1 MGEIATVSAWR
12 VLHLAAGGAPRRP
25 QTSTPTAFAAVP
37 DTTRFD
43 TRMGSRMTW
52 PEIRMSDE
60 YRGRWV
66 ALDNCRYDAKTAQPV
81 EGTIIDAD
89 EDLVELC
96 TRIRQSENKH
106 CAILFCDDVDETP
119 VPSSTRRA
127 SYPPTH

>member
-1 MGEIATVSAWR
+1 MSW
-12 VLHLAAGGAPRRP
+12 P
-25 QTSTPTAFAAVP
+25 Q
-37 DTTRFD
+37 
-43 TRMGSRMTW
+43 
-52 PEIRMSDE
+52 IRASEE

-106 CAILFCDDVDETP
+106 CAILFCEEADETP
-119 VPSSTRRA
+119 VPSSVRRA
-127 SYPPTH
+127 SFPPSQTH

>member
-1 MGEIATVSAWR
+1 
-12 VLHLAAGGAPRRP
+12 
-25 QTSTPTAFAAVP
+25 
-37 DTTRFD
+37 
-43 TRMGSRMTW
+43 
-52 PEIRMSDE
+52 MSDE

-106 CAILFCDDVDETP
+106 CAILFCDDLEEAP
-119 VPSSTRRA
+119 PPSSSTRRP
-127 SYPPTH
+127 SYPPSHTH